1 MFRDPFGGI
10 DWDAIARFGFLV
22 VIFFLFITL
31 GGAAEGNWYDPY
43 NAIFSFLHA
52 HYTITIGFIIVL
64 VMVGFSY
71 SQFSGGHY

>member
-22 VIFFLFITL
+22 GIFLLFLTL
-31 GGAAEGNWYDPY
+31 AGAADGNWYDPY
-43 NAIFSFLHA
+43 NAMFSFFQSHF
-52 HYTITIGFIIVL
+52 TITVGSIIVL
-64 VMVGFSY
+64 VMVWFSY